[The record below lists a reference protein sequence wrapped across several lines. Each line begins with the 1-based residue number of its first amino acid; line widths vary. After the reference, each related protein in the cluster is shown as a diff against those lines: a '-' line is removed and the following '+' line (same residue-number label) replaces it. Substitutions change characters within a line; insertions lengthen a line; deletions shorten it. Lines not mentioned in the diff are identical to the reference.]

1 MLLLAITTA
10 IAGVFF
16 GAALYVNLV
25 EHPARVSCG
34 AAAAVQEFRPSYHRG
49 AVMQGSL
56 SAAGCV
62 LGLIAAWQLSDVHI
76 AANAVLLGL
85 PIPVTLLFIAPTNAQ
100 LLSPGLDT
108 ATTQPS
114 ELLTRWNRLHWIRT
128 ILGGL
133 AFVLFIFRLVV
144 HGPTSPGA

>member
-34 AAAAVQEFRPSYHRG
+34 AAAAVQEFQPSYRRG
-49 AVMQGSL
+49 AIMQGSL

-62 LGLIAAWQLSDVHI
+62 LGLMAAWQLSDVHI
-76 AANAVLLGL
+76 AMNAVLLGL
-85 PIPVTLLFIAPTNAQ
+85 PIPVTLLFIAPTNRQ
-100 LLSPGLDT
+100 LLSPGLDP
-108 ATTQPS
+108 ASSQAS
-114 ELLTRWNRLHWIRT
+114 ELLARWNRRHWIRT
-128 ILGGL
+128 TLGGL

-144 HGPTSPGA
+144 HSAT

>member
-1 MLLLAITTA
+1 MVLLTITIA

-34 AAAAVQEFRPSYHRG
+34 AEAAVEEFRPSYRRG

-56 SAAGCV
+56 SGLGCA
-62 LGLIAAWQLSDVHI
+62 LGLAAAWQLHDMHI
-76 AANAVLLGL
+76 AIGAVLLGL

-100 LLSPGLDT
+100 LLSSAADRSTSQTL
-108 ATTQPS
+108 
-114 ELLTRWNRLHWIRT
+114 ELLARWNRRHWIRT
-128 ILGGL
+128 VLGGL
-133 AFVLFIFRLVV
+133 AFLLLMLGRSL
-144 HGPTSPGA
+144 

>member
-1 MLLLAITTA
+1 MVLLTITIA

-34 AAAAVQEFRPSYHRG
+34 AEAAVEEFRPSYRRG

-56 SAAGCV
+56 SGLGCA
-62 LGLIAAWQLSDVHI
+62 LGLAAAWQLQDIHI
-76 AANAVLLGL
+76 AIGAVLLGL

-100 LLSPGLDT
+100 LLSSAADRSTSQTL
-108 ATTQPS
+108 
-114 ELLTRWNRLHWIRT
+114 ELLARWNRRHWIRT
-128 ILGGL
+128 VLGGL
-133 AFVLFIFRLVV
+133 AFLLLLLGRSI
-144 HGPTSPGA
+144 

>member
-10 IAGVFF
+10 IAGIFF

-34 AAAAVQEFRPSYHRG
+34 AAAAVKEFKPSYRRG
-49 AVMQGSL
+49 AIMQGSL
-56 SAAGCV
+56 SAAGFV

-76 AANAVLLGL
+76 AMNAVLLGL
-85 PIPVTLLFIAPTNAQ
+85 PIPVTLLFIAPTNRQ
-100 LLSPGLDT
+100 LLSAGLDP
-108 ATTQPS
+108 ATSHAS
-114 ELLTRWNRLHWIRT
+114 ELLARWNRRPWIRT
-128 ILGGL
+128 TLGGL

-144 HGPTSPGA
+144 HSAT